1 MKTLQNTQKQNYDA
15 PRIKV
20 VSFTVEQGF
29 AGSYRSEAL
38 PLSETGRGLETVDQ
52 SSTSLTDHF
61 QF

>member
-1 MKTLQNTQKQNYDA
+1 MKTQTTNKRTDYAA

-38 PLSETGRGLETVDQ
+38 TPTENIPGLENVTE
-52 SSTSLTDHF
+52 SETSLTTYF
-61 QF
+61 